1 MLLSRRARALVKTI
15 DVCIESLSI
24 DPPDPASSDLD
35 GRQLTR
41 PNKRVDL
48 RHADIEIGRY
58 IGEGEKP
65 GLGDGPVSTLA
76 AGLLVAHRHNLPSQG
91 DRCLCFPPFTLV
103 GFWLTQ
109 VEYEGGALHGRL

>member
-15 DVCIESLSI
+15 DVCIKSLSI

-58 IGEGEKP
+58 I
-65 GLGDGPVSTLA
+65 LVLLLSSALIVSIWGVA
-76 AGLLVAHRHNLPSQG
+76 RERLVSI
-91 DRCLCFPPFTLV
+91 V
-103 GFWLTQ
+103 S
-109 VEYEGGALHGRL
+109 GALSTVCGNIGC